1 MLLSLS
7 NSIQLRLLQD
17 RCGCLRSSL
26 YPLARLIA
34 FTLFVRFGYIPPA
47 AERAIKVDHRQF
59 AAEVVCYRGA
69 LRRIQLDLSI
79 NNLEIAGKS
88 TVVPY
93 KRHPD

>member
-34 FTLFVRFGYIPPA
+34 FTLFVRFGYIPDPRSCGG
-47 AERAIKVDHRQF
+47 RAFTKRGTWSGTQG
-59 AAEVVCYRGA
+59 AVV
-69 LRRIQLDLSI
+69 
-79 NNLEIAGKS
+79 
-88 TVVPY
+88 
-93 KRHPD
+93 